1 MLLDDV
7 RGTAARLGY
16 SPRTAEAYVHWIRRY
31 VLFHRKQHPREL
43 GAAHVVEF
51 LADLAVAHHLSA
63 SSRNQA
69 LSGVL
74 FLYREVLALEVA
86 GLDEVERARLPR
98 TLPVVLSRE
107 EVGAVLTQLHG
118 ATWLQVS
125 LLYGAGLRL
134 LECLQLRAKDIDLAR
149 RQVRVHRGKGA
160 RDRVTLLPVALRT
173 PLAAHLDH
181 VRAQHERDTGRG
193 AGWVA
198 LPEAFASKSPSA
210 GREWGWQW
218 VFPADRTYVDPT
230 TGQRRRHHVHETT
243 LQRAVHAAAQAAGI
257 AKRTSPHTF
266 RHSFATHLLESG
278 TSIRK
283 IQELLGHE
291 DVSTTMI
298 YTHVVDNGVTAV
310 RSPLDDLPPS
320 DE

>member
-1 MLLDDV
+1 MLDDV
-7 RGTAARLGY
+7 RGVAARLGY
-16 SPRTAEAYVHWIRRY
+16 SPRTAEAYVHWIRRF
-31 VLFHRKQHPREL
+31 VLFHRKRHPREL
-43 GAAHVVEF
+43 GAPHVVEF
-51 LADLAVAHHLSA
+51 LADLAVAQHLAA

-69 LSGVL
+69 LSAVL
-74 FLYREVLALEVA
+74 FLYREVLTLEVE
-86 GLDEVERARLPR
+86 GLDDVERARLPR

-107 EVGAVLTQLHG
+107 EVAAVLTHLDG
-118 ATWLQVS
+118 VAWLQVS

-134 LECLQLRAKDIDLAR
+134 LECLQLRAKDLDLAR

-160 RDRVTLLPVALRT
+160 RDRVTLLPHSLRE
-173 PLAAHLDH
+173 PLSTHLEHVHAQH
-181 VRAQHERDTGRG
+181 VRDLGRG

-198 LPEAFASKSPSA
+198 LPDAFAAKNPSA

-218 VFPADRTYVDPT
+218 VFPADRTYVDSE

-243 LQRAVHAAAQAAGI
+243 LQRSVHAAARAAGV

-298 YTHVVDNGVTAV
+298 YTHVVDNGVTSV
-310 RSPLDDLPPS
+310 RSPLDDLTRRS
-320 DE
+320 G